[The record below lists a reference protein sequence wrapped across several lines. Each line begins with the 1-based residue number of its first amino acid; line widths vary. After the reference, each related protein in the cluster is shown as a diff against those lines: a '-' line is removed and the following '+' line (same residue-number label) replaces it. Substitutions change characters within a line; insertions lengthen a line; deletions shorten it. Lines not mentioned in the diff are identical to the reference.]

1 LSCFRKVESELSS
14 KWTVGKVTEVFKR
27 RDEIVRRATVKYQNS
42 SEKEPRYTD
51 RAARSFMEGGLERK
65 VGVQHKQQTLRKT
78 SKVEVYKTMQY
89 MLLPFP
95 L

>member
-1 LSCFRKVESELSS
+1 MSVCQWVPLRRGGGVTGITES
-14 KWTVGKVTEVFKR
+14 K
-27 RDEIVRRATVKYQNS
+27 
-42 SEKEPRYTD
+42 D
-51 RAARSFMEGGLERK
+51 RCLMEGGLERK

-89 MLLPFP
+89 MLLPFS

>member
-1 LSCFRKVESELSS
+1 VDC
-14 KWTVGKVTEVFKR
+14 GKVTEVFKR
-27 RDEIVRRATVKYQNS
+27 RDEIVRRASVKYQNS
-42 SEKEPRYTD
+42 SEKARYTD